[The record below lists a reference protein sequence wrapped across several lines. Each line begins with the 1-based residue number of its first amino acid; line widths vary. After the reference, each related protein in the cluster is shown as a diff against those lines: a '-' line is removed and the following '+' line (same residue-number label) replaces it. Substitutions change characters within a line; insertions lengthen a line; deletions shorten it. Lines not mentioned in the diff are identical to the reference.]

1 MMARSA
7 SRTARLAR
15 NACAPGA
22 CDFGRARPSLC
33 QPTPAPSV
41 SLLCALRLLRHIAS
55 AARAAPVGGGA
66 LRQPTGRGLQYAI
79 RTSVVDVTCIADAAV
94 MWSSRMRMRRAKT
107 CSWHHA
113 RPDPKNKPR
122 IAGTVPPA
130 RCGEGCVG
138 ICGACR
144 MCDRRRRAVLN
155 HPCILWRARDRGPMD
170 PGPMALARPAIPRPI
185 RAPRWPSVRA
195 WVEFRR
201 CPRHE
206 AHRPAAEVAAES
218 ERRSAGRD
226 GKDCGAEQ
234 GGGTER
240 PGPDAIGRG
249 SREIFVH
256 GITFEVDCDHPQ
268 LPVGDLAW
276 LPRSPMLLAFTWR
289 LRALPPVDSA
299 LRSVAPP
306 ALRAL
311 RALSPSL
318 FEPRRTGRLG
328 KPARARRLPRR
339 SPSCR

>member
-1 MMARSA
+1 MWRAYNWPEGPPDPRIKTRIA
-7 SRTARLAR
+7 VTA
-15 NACAPGA
+15 P
-22 CDFGRARPSLC
+22 PLC
-33 QPTPAPSV
+33 
-41 SLLCALRLLRHIAS
+41 
-55 AARAAPVGGGA
+55 G
-66 LRQPTGRGLQYAI
+66 
-79 RTSVVDVTCIADAAV
+79 
-94 MWSSRMRMRRAKT
+94 
-107 CSWHHA
+107 
-113 RPDPKNKPR
+113 RPDRGGICRAYRRRSHRPR
-122 IAGTVPPA
+122 TTVPNDPW
-130 RCGEGCVG
+130 
-138 ICGACR
+138 I
-144 MCDRRRRAVLN
+144 
-155 HPCILWRARDRGPMD
+155 PWRARDRGPMGS
-170 PGPMALARPAIPRPI
+170 GPMALARPAIPRRS
-185 RAPRWPSVRA
+185 RAPHRPSMRA
-195 WVEFRR
+195 RMELRR
-201 CPRHE
+201 SARHV
-206 AHRPAAEVAAES
+206 AHRACAEVASKS

-234 GGGTER
+234 GGGSER

-249 SREIFVH
+249 SREIVVH